1 MGLYEKLCMDNNHI
15 EVEEVTFLP
24 SFQPGCYINGKIYI
38 KHNISDI
45 RKAEVMFEEL
55 GHHEKTY
62 GDILDQTKWIN
73 RKFESYAVR
82 HGYQAAL
89 PFRLIIEAYHYGV
102 SNLYELS
109 QYVQLGEDYIIEI
122 LEFYKQ
128 KYGLSTCYNGYVII
142 FEPLQVFEHH
152 EIN

>member
-128 KYGLSTCYNGYVII
+128 KYGLDVYYKGYVIK